1 MFSPGTEPGAGGRSV
16 NFRRREYRL
25 PGRKDILT
33 DLVAWTFFDTNER
46 DAVSVLFGSGCSAV
60 VSQVLVENGKG
71 GKRNFLG
78 LFDPSVRLW
87 VEEDILSF
95 GIPYSRFREMYETME
110 SCCLKDTPAWN
121 RVKKRINHEI

>member
-1 MFSPGTEPGAGGRSV
+1 M
-16 NFRRREYRL
+16 
-25 PGRKDILT
+25 T